1 MNKKGMPGNT
11 QESDYLNYSFEDFL
25 QDDFFISSVKEPS
38 EESEIFWTN
47 FQDRGPDNIQEYVL
61 AKQYL
66 QSIAV
71 PADPLSDDE
80 ISHMWNNISSHR
92 EENKKHKRG
101 KLLFIAIG
109 VAASIAVLVISFPF
123 LMDIFSHK
131 DASDIIA
138 YADKNKV
145 EVPDN
150 SEIQLVISDNKTI
163 LFEEKEATITYNQN
177 EIKTEKG
184 VLEKEESVTIHQLI
198 IPKGKRSVLT
208 LSDGSKLWANAGSRV
223 IYPSEFGKDK
233 REIYVDGEIFVEVAK
248 DANKPFFVRTKDMS
262 VQALGTSFNVMAYE
276 SDALKRVVLVSGI
289 VKVET
294 KESKGTV
301 LNPNTMFQS
310 QGGDEKII
318 PVEADKYISW
328 IKGLYLFR
336 NERLGVVFERLSR
349 YYGIKIECSPEAS
362 MIRCSGKLDLKDNIE
377 EIMKG
382 LSFDGKIIYSQ
393 DGNVYKINKGQ

>member
-1 MNKKGMPGNT
+1 M
-11 QESDYLNYSFEDFL
+11 
-25 QDDFFISSVKEPS
+25 
-38 EESEIFWTN
+38 
-47 FQDRGPDNIQEYVL
+47 
-61 AKQYL
+61 
-66 QSIAV
+66 
-71 PADPLSDDE
+71 
-80 ISHMWNNISSHR
+80 
-92 EENKKHKRG
+92 
-101 KLLFIAIG
+101 
-109 VAASIAVLVISFPF
+109 
-123 LMDIFSHK
+123 
-131 DASDIIA
+131 
-138 YADKNKV
+138 
-145 EVPDN
+145 
-150 SEIQLVISDNKTI
+150 
-163 LFEEKEATITYNQN
+163 
-177 EIKTEKG
+177 
-184 VLEKEESVTIHQLI
+184 EKEESVTIHQLI

-223 IYPSEFGKDK
+223 VYPSEFGKDK

-248 DANKPFFVRTKDMS
+248 DASKPFFVRTKDMS

-294 KESKGTV
+294 KESKGAI
-301 LNPNTMFQS
+301 LNPNTMFQF

-318 PVEADKYISW
+318 PVEADTYISW

-349 YYGIKIECSPEAS
+349 YYGMQIECSPEAA

-393 DGNVYKINKGQ
+393 EGNVYKINKNQ

>member
-1 MNKKGMPGNT
+1 
-11 QESDYLNYSFEDFL
+11 
-25 QDDFFISSVKEPS
+25 
-38 EESEIFWTN
+38 
-47 FQDRGPDNIQEYVL
+47 
-61 AKQYL
+61 
-66 QSIAV
+66 
-71 PADPLSDDE
+71 
-80 ISHMWNNISSHR
+80 MWNNISTHR

-101 KLLFIAIG
+101 KLLFITIG
-109 VAASIAVLVISFPF
+109 VAASIAVLAISFPF
-123 LMDIFSHK
+123 LSNIFS
-131 DASDIIA
+131 DRNTSDIIA

-163 LFEEKEATITYNQN
+163 LFEEKEATITYEQN

-223 IYPSEFGKDK
+223 VYPSEFGKDK

-248 DANKPFFVRTKDMS
+248 DASKPFFVRTKDMS

-294 KESKGTV
+294 KESKGAI
-301 LNPNTMFQS
+301 LNPNTMFQF

-318 PVEADKYISW
+318 PVEADTYISW

-349 YYGIKIECSPEAS
+349 YYGMQIECSPEAA

-393 DGNVYKINKGQ
+393 EGNVYKINKNQ